1 MIPKEKK
8 DERIA
13 TQQGCH
19 EIQMLVLM

>member
-19 EIQMLVLM
+19 EIQMLVSM